1 MSAYTY
7 LALNLVFMLIAFVT
21 LNLFSRKSPWRAIG
35 FTMVWMLLT
44 TLVFDNVIIALG
56 IVGYD
61 SEKISGLLLGLAP
74 IEDFAYTVVSVLA
87 VAIIWTKLTKANK

>member
-1 MSAYTY
+1 MNQFTY
-7 LALNLVFMLIAFVT
+7 LALNVVFMLIAFVT

-35 FTMVWMLLT
+35 FTMFWMLLT

-61 SEKISGLLLGLAP
+61 VTKISGLLLGLAP
-74 IEDFAYTVVSVLA
+74 IEDFAYTVVSVMA
-87 VAIIWTKLTKANK
+87 VAIIWTKATKANK